1 MADRQGLEGAL
12 TYDPGKDAAERYPGW
27 VIRHRDLR
35 GIPEV
40 LCLDRRVILVD
51 RAQDWPAK
59 RSGLA
64 HAIAHLDLDHRPATG
79 RFDRR
84 QEKEAEELAAR
95 RLLPTA
101 ALADAIRWC
110 GEDVQAIAEHM
121 MVDVRLVRARTEA
134 MFGPELMM
142 MRRELQWMGEVGT

>member
-1 MADRQGLEGAL
+1 MADRQGLKGAL
-12 TYDPGKDAAERYPGW
+12 TYDPGRDAAERYPGW

-40 LCLDRRVILVD
+40 LCLERMVILVD

-64 HAIAHLDLDHRPATG
+64 HAIAHLDLEHRPATG

-84 QEKEAEELAAR
+84 QEREAEELAAR

-101 ALADAIRWC
+101 ALTDAIRWC
-110 GEDVQAIAEHM
+110 GEDVSAIAEHM
-121 MVDVRLVRARTEA
+121 MVDERLARARVGA
-134 MFGPELMM
+134 MFGPEMM
-142 MRRELQWMGEVGT
+142 KIRADLRWVREIGT